1 MGRIRKGREV
11 ERDGRWYAR
20 IRWTD
25 ENGKERDLWIPAKNK
40 SDASGIVE
48 EKLHELKMNGEQSLD
63 TVNMTFAEFA
73 DDFQK
78 TYLIPAEINNGIKTA
93 GRRSLTGIDAQVNV
107 LRAFF
112 GKRKLRQIRYSHIR
126 AFRAER
132 LKTPVVRIKV
142 VRKKRS
148 DVGKKVRVERPRSLA
163 SVHRDLQLLRRM
175 LNVALREGIIPK
187 NPFNCGDP
195 LISAAAENSRER
207 VLGHDEEERLLDACM
222 TPDDQGRK
230 RREHLR
236 PILVCALE
244 TAMRAG
250 EIMKLTWGDVDLKAG
265 IITVRAA
272 NCKTEKRRIVP
283 VTERLRV
290 ELEALWRTSPQTPDW
305 SVFGVEDTVKKSFA
319 SACRFA
325 KVDGFRFHD
334 CRHTAIT
341 RMIAAGIPAPEVMKI
356 SGHTQMS
363 TFLRYLNPTVETMNR
378 HAETLTAY
386 NMRRNAP
393 VQAPEM
399 VN

>member
-11 ERDGRWYAR
+11 ERDGHWYAR

-25 ENGKERDLWIPAKNK
+25 ENGKERDKWYPAKNK
-40 SDASGIVE
+40 SDASSIVE
-48 EKLHELKMNGEQSLD
+48 DKLHELKTEGEQSSD
-63 TVNMTFAEFA
+63 SVNMTFAEFA

-78 TYLIPAEINNGIKTA
+78 TYLVPAEINNGIKTA
-93 GRRSLTGIDAQVNV
+93 GRKSLVGINAQMNV

-112 GKRKLRQIRYSHIR
+112 GKRKLRQIRYSNIR

-142 VRKKRS
+142 MRKKRS
-148 DVGKKVRVERPRSLA
+148 DVGKRCGGKQRSLA
-163 SVHRDLQLLRRM
+163 TVHRDLQLLRRM
-175 LNVALREGIIPK
+175 LNVALREGLIPK

-195 LISAAAENSRER
+195 LISAAAENTRER
-207 VLGHDEEERLLDACM
+207 VLGHDEEERLLGACLK
-222 TPDDQGRK
+222 PDDQGRK

-236 PILVCALE
+236 PILICALE

-250 EIMKLTWGDVDLKAG
+250 EIMKLTWSDVDLKSR
-265 IITVRAA
+265 IITIRAG
-272 NCKTEKRRIVP
+272 NCKTEKKRIVP
-283 VTERLRV
+283 ITERLCA
-290 ELEALWRTSPQTPDW
+290 EIEALWRTSPQTPDW
-305 SVFGVEDTVKKSFA
+305 NVFGVEDTVKKSFA
-319 SACRFA
+319 SACRDA
-325 KVDGFRFHD
+325 KVKDFRFHD

-378 HAETLTAY
+378 HAETLAAY
-386 NMRRNAP
+386 NARLSAP
-393 VQAPEM
+393 LQAPPM

>member
-25 ENGKERDLWIPAKNK
+25 ENGKERDKWYPARNK
-40 SDASGIVE
+40 SDASSIIE
-48 EKLHELKMNGEQSLD
+48 DKLHELKTNGEQSLD
-63 TVNMTFAEFA
+63 AERMTFVGFA

-78 TYLIPAEINNGIKTA
+78 TYLVPAEIQNGIKTA
-93 GRRSLTGIDAQVNV
+93 GRRSLTGIDSQMNA

-112 GKRKLRQIRYSHIR
+112 GKKKLRQIRYSDVR

-148 DVGKKVRVERPRSLA
+148 DAGKKERMERPRSLA

-175 LNVALREGIIPK
+175 LNVALREGLIQK
-187 NPFNCGDP
+187 NPFGCGDP
-195 LISAAAENSRER
+195 LISAAAENTRDR
-207 VLGHDEEERLLDACM
+207 VLSHAEEEKLLDACLI
-222 TPDDQGRK
+222 PDKQGRK

-236 PILVCALE
+236 PILICALE

-250 EIMKLTWGDVDLKAG
+250 EIMKLTWGDVDMRTR
-265 IITVRAA
+265 IITVRAE
-272 NCKTEKRRIVP
+272 NCKTERKRIIP
-283 VTERLRV
+283 ITERLYS
-290 ELEALWRTSPQTPDW
+290 EIEALWQTSPQMSDW

-319 SACRFA
+319 SACKDA
-325 KVDGFRFHD
+325 KVKSFRFHD

-363 TFLRYLNPTVETMNR
+363 TFLRYLNPTIETMNR
-378 HAETLTAY
+378 HAETLAAY
-386 NMRRNAP
+386 NARQNVP
-393 VQAPEM
+393 TQTPEM